1 MRLECAIRHDTVTR
15 SGACVHLL
23 EKRLPKLRAAVQ
35 FPREGVV
42 MVARRHVVV
51 SLSALAGA
59 ALSGCGQ
66 KTPTSI
72 KIGVVVALSGPFAPR
87 GNDLLR
93 GAQLAAEELNRMP
106 FKIAGR
112 AVPIE
117 IISADDK
124 GEVDAAV
131 AGARQVLEAGAVA
144 VIGPLNTP
152 QAAKMI
158 PVVAEAGKPHLFT
171 STAANLHAAGK
182 GNTFRLLANDDLQGK
197 AAASFVQETLRAQR
211 IAVVYESGDYGKGL
225 NSAFTEALTQLKGK
239 VVDAVAVDSKSEI
252 TSELARKLKADAIDT
267 VVFFSRD
274 PHLKGLFKSL
284 QEVGHTGVTVVG
296 SNVVRNRTTI
306 ANGVPVKAMYATATA
321 IDAKE
326 FVNGARFVEA
336 FEAQFKEPP
345 VWGAH
350 YAYDAVHAIAGA
362 AASIESV
369 EPAKLIE
376 RLKTKEPRTRVNEQ
390 MRWTPDGEQKYAS
403 IAVYEAER
411 GAWQLQMRS
420 SQW

>member
-1 MRLECAIRHDTVTR
+1 MIT
-15 SGACVHLL
+15 
-23 EKRLPKLRAAVQ
+23 
-35 FPREGVV
+35 
-42 MVARRHVVV
+42 RRHAVV
-51 SLSALAGA
+51 SLSALGAGA
-59 ALSGCGQ
+59 LAGCGPNVPD
-66 KTPTSI
+66 TI

-93 GAQLAAEELNRMP
+93 GAQMAAEELNRQP
-106 FKIAGR
+106 FKIAGK
-112 AVPIE
+112 VVTLE
-117 IISADDK
+117 IVSADDK
-124 GEVDAAV
+124 GEIDAAA
-131 AGARQVLEAGAVA
+131 AGARQVLDAGALA

-158 PVVAEAGKPHLFT
+158 PIIAEAGKPHLFT
-171 STAANLHAAGK
+171 STAANLHGGGK

-197 AAASFVQETLRAQR
+197 AAASFVHENLRAQR
-211 IAVVYESGDYGKGL
+211 IAVIYESGEYGKGL

-239 VVDAVAVDSKSEI
+239 VVDAVPVDSKAEVTVDI
-252 TSELARKLKADAIDT
+252 ARKLKADAVDT
-267 VVFFSRD
+267 IVFFSRD

-326 FVNGARFVEA
+326 FVNGTRFVEA
-336 FEAQFKEPP
+336 FQAQFKEPP

-350 YAYDAVHAIAGA
+350 YAYDAVHALAGA
-362 AASIESV
+362 AASIESAD
-369 EPAKLIE
+369 PAKLIE

-390 MRWTPDGEQKYAS
+390 MRWNPDGEQKYAS
-403 IAVYEAER
+403 IAVYEADR

>member
-1 MRLECAIRHDTVTR
+1 MVTR
-15 SGACVHLL
+15 
-23 EKRLPKLRAAVQ
+23 
-35 FPREGVV
+35 
-42 MVARRHVVV
+42 RHALV
-51 SLSALAGA
+51 SLSALGA
-59 ALSGCGQ
+59 AALAGCG
-66 KTPTSI
+66 PAMPDRI
-72 KIGVVVALSGPFAPR
+72 KIGIVVALSGPFAPR

-93 GAQLAAEELNRMP
+93 GAQMAAEELNRMP

-112 AVPIE
+112 VLPVE
-117 IISADDK
+117 IVSADDK
-124 GEVDAAV
+124 GEIDAAV
-131 AGARQVLEAGAVA
+131 AGARQVIEAGAVA

-152 QAAKMI
+152 QAVKMI
-158 PVVAEAGKPHLFT
+158 PVIAEAGKPHLFT
-171 STAANLHAAGK
+171 ATGANLHAVGK

-197 AAASFVQETLRAQR
+197 AAATFVHENLRAQR
-211 IAVVYESGDYGKGL
+211 VAVVYESGEYGTGL
-225 NSAFTEALTQLKGK
+225 NKAFTAALTQLKGQ
-239 VVDAVAVDSKSEI
+239 VVAALPVENKSEI
-252 TSELARKLKADAIDT
+252 TAELARKLKADAIDT
-267 VVFFSRD
+267 IVFFSRD

-284 QEVGHTGVTVVG
+284 QEVGHTGVTLVG

-336 FEAQFKEPP
+336 FQAQFKEPP

-362 AASIESV
+362 AASIESTDG
-369 EPAKLIE
+369 AKLIE

-390 MRWTPDGEQKYAS
+390 MRWTSDGEQKYAS

-411 GAWQLQMRS
+411 SAWVLQMRS